1 MDILIEDLMNYF
13 EEANANKYNYHIIK
27 SDVKR
32 ILEPYIEKV
41 KDNAYTDGYDAGRE
55 DGYDQ
60 GYEDGYDQ
68 GYEVAIE
75 ELAERNE
82 I

>member
-32 ILEPYIEKV
+32 ILEPYIEEV
-41 KDNAYTDGYDAGRE
+41 KGNAYTDGYDAGLVG
-55 DGYDQ
+55 GYDA
-60 GYEDGYDQ
+60 

-75 ELAERNE
+75 ELVERNE